1 MKISLNYDLI
11 LKKFNDDLV
20 DKLRLHGSEKE
31 YIKLWVP
38 DENFE
43 RSFSSLLESL
53 TLEGYTQLELV
64 VKRKILKNSTL
75 ENLKKKYSKSI
86 VIKNIK
92 NSYLLIL
99 NKINEVR
106 TYDISD
112 KVKKINIKNYNYN
125 YGSYVDENNKILSNF
140 FVNYYMQNLDNSN
153 NDTLKK
159 TKSLIFIIDDKQIKI
174 QFYKEKLI
182 NVFCKTDEENY
193 LGAILLFNKIFR
205 EKHLHYICSNGIS
218 EFIHYLKKIKK
229 VNSLGIVLPF
239 NLGLEV
245 RLIHKICQKL
255 IKNIKLKSFKNN
267 LRKPEKNWY
276 NLELGIKKKICEE
289 FIEDFNKNQNF
300 KHDFLIFE
308 KIEKDLNGF
317 FIRVYI
323 DFQNSNILVN
333 KPNVIRSL
341 EKFLKDKIDNT
352 IQVFYKEKKDLSKIR
367 RL

>member
-53 TLEGYTQLELV
+53 TLEGYTQLELI
-64 VKRKILKNSTL
+64 VKRKIITDSILKNF
-75 ENLKKKYSKSI
+75 KKKYSKSI
-86 VIKNIK
+86 VIKNIN
-92 NSYLLIL
+92 NSYLLVL
-99 NKINEVR
+99 DKINEVR
-106 TYDISD
+106 TNDVSD

-125 YGSYVDENNKILSNF
+125 YGSYDDNNDKLLYNF
-140 FVNYYMQNLDNSN
+140 FVNYFRQNLDNFDSSRF
-153 NDTLKK
+153 KK
-159 TKSLIFIIDDKQIKI
+159 IKSLEFLIDDTQIKI
-174 QFYKEKLI
+174 ELFNEKLV
-182 NVFCKTDEENY
+182 NVAYESDEENY

-205 EKHLHYICSNGIS
+205 EKHLHYICSNGIN
-218 EFIHYLKKIKK
+218 EFIHYLKRIKQI
-229 VNSLGIVLPF
+229 NSSGILLPF
-239 NLGLEV
+239 NFGLEV
-245 RLIHKICQKL
+245 RLIHEICQKI
-255 IKNIKLKSFKNN
+255 IKNIKLRKSNNDFK
-267 LRKPEKNWY
+267 KPKKNWY
-276 NLELGIKKKICEE
+276 KLKKKKKKKKCLK
-289 FIEDFNKNQNF
+289 FIEDFNKKQNA
-300 KHDFLIFE
+300 KYGILIFE

-317 FIRVYI
+317 FVRVYI
-323 DFQNSNILVN
+323 DFQNFNILIN

>member
-153 NDTLKK
+153 YDTLNK
-159 TKSLIFIIDDKQIKI
+159 TQSLIFIIDDKQIKI

-276 NLELGIKKKICEE
+276 NLELGIKKKYV
-289 FIEDFNKNQNF
+289 KN
-300 KHDFLIFE
+300 
-308 KIEKDLNGF
+308 
-317 FIRVYI
+317 
-323 DFQNSNILVN
+323 
-333 KPNVIRSL
+333 
-341 EKFLKDKIDNT
+341 
-352 IQVFYKEKKDLSKIR
+352 LSKI
-367 RL
+367 LIKIKILNMIF

>member
-1 MKISLNYDLI
+1 MKIFLNYDLI

-53 TLEGYTQLELV
+53 TLEGYTQLELE
-64 VKRKILKNSTL
+64 VKRKFLTDSIL
-75 ENLKKKYSKSI
+75 EILKKKYSKSI
-86 VIKNIK
+86 VIKNTK

-106 TYDISD
+106 TNKVSD
-112 KVKKINIKNYNYN
+112 KVKKINLKNYNYN
-125 YGSYVDENNKILSNF
+125 YGSYVDENNKLLSNF
-140 FVNYYMQNLDNSN
+140 FVNYFRQNSDNF
-153 NDTLKK
+153 DGGTFKK
-159 TKSLIFIIDDKQIKI
+159 KKSFEFLIDDKQIKI
-174 QFYKEKLI
+174 EFFKEKLI
-182 NVFCKTDEENY
+182 NVICKSNEKNY
-193 LGAILLFNKIFR
+193 LGAIILFNKIFR

-218 EFIHYLKKIKK
+218 EFIHYLKRIKQ
-229 VNSLGIVLPF
+229 VNSSGIILPF

-255 IKNIKLKSFKNN
+255 IKNIKFKNSSN
-267 LRKPEKNWY
+267 DFRKPEKNWY
-276 NLELGIKKKICEE
+276 NLELEIKKKKCEK

-300 KHDFLIFE
+300 RHDFLIFE

-323 DFQNSNILVN
+323 DFQNLNILIN
-333 KPNVIRSL
+333 KPNVIRCL

>member
-20 DKLRLHGSEKE
+20 NKLRLHGSENE

-53 TLEGYTQLELV
+53 SLEGYTQLELV
-64 VKRKILKNSTL
+64 VERKILKNSTL
-75 ENLKKKYSKSI
+75 DNLKKKYSKSI
-86 VIKNIK
+86 EIKNIK

-112 KVKKINIKNYNYN
+112 KVKKINTKHYNYN
-125 YGSYVDENNKILSNF
+125 YGSYVDENNKLLSNF
-140 FVNYYMQNLDNSN
+140 FVNYYRQNL
-153 NDTLKK
+153 NDFNYGTFKK
-159 TKSLIFIIDDKQIKI
+159 TKLLMFIIDDKQIKL
-174 QFYKEKLI
+174 QFYKEQLR

-218 EFIHYLKKIKK
+218 EFIHYLKRIKK
-229 VNSLGIVLPF
+229 INSLGIILPF

-255 IKNIKLKSFKNN
+255 IKNIEFRGSNN
-267 LRKPEKNWY
+267 DLRKPEENWY
-276 NLELGIKKKICEE
+276 NLELGIKKKKCEE
-289 FIEDFNKNQNF
+289 FIEDFNKNQNS

-323 DFQNSNILVN
+323 DFQNSNILIN
-333 KPNVIRSL
+333 KPNMIRSL